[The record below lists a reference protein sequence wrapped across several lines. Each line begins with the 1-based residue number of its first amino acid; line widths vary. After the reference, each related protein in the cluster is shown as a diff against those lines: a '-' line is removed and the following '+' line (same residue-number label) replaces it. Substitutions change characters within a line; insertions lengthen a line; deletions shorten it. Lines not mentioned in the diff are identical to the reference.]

1 MNRTLYG
8 NLIFEL
14 SKKGRKGYSLPQDY
28 DRTHT
33 TAELPEALRRKDAAR
48 LPECDEL
55 TVVRH
60 YTNLSHNNFGVNDG
74 FYPLGSCTMKYNP
87 VINEEIAAMKA
98 FAGLHP
104 LQPAETCQGALEVYY
119 NLQQSL
125 AELAGLSEFTL
136 NPCAGAHGELT
147 GLMVIRA
154 YHEAM
159 ENRKIRNEEMKKDE
173 APASSYSL
181 NLTFSNSQR
190 TKVLIPDSAHGT
202 NPASAAVCGLEVVE
216 VKSLADGTV
225 DVEHLRQLLDEMGN
239 QVAAMMMTNPNTLGI
254 FEPRV
259 LEITEM
265 VHKAGGLM
273 YYDGANLNA
282 LLGECRPGDMGFDV
296 MHINL
301 HKTFSTPHG
310 GGGPGS
316 GPVGVRKGLEQFL
329 PTPRVKM
336 EPPHTAPEGASEPM
350 FTIDFGNVS
359 SSGDEGGATA
369 TSALG
374 SVGSFFGN
382 YGVMLK
388 AYAYILSLGHEYVKQ
403 VGPLATLNAN
413 YIKERLRDDYLL
425 PIGGLCKHEV
435 VFDGLVDKSTGVT
448 TMDVAKRLLDYG
460 YHAPTIYFPLLFHE
474 SLMIEP
480 TENESKETIDAFIDV
495 MHKIAAEAKTDPEL
509 VKTAPHNTPIG
520 RVDDVLA
527 AKQPVTTYWRTLEC

>member
-28 DRTHT
+28 DRAHT
-33 TAELPEALRRKDAAR
+33 TAELPEALRRKEAAR

-87 VINEEIAAMKA
+87 VINEEIAGLKA

-104 LQPAETCQGALEVYY
+104 LQPAVTCQGALEVYY
-119 NLQQSL
+119 NLQESL

-154 YHEAM
+154 YHES
-159 ENRKIRNEEMKKDE
+159 RGDV
-173 APASSYSL
+173 
-181 NLTFSNSQR
+181 R

-225 DVEHLRQLLDEMGN
+225 DVEHLSELLNEMGSE
-239 QVAAMMMTNPNTLGI
+239 VAAMMMTNPNTLGI

-329 PTPRVKM
+329 PTPRVKKVVVNYDL
-336 EPPHTAPEGASEPM
+336 PEDGPTEWEG
-350 FTIDFGNVS
+350 FIVDWGNQSV
-359 SSGDEGGATA
+359 GEKP
-369 TSALG
+369 LG
-374 SVGSFFGN
+374 SIGNFFGN
-382 YGVMLK
+382 FGVMLK
-388 AYAYILSLGHEYVKQ
+388 AYSYILSLGSENIKQ

-413 YIKERLRDDYLL
+413 YIKERLKEDYLL
-425 PIGGLCKHEV
+425 PIKGLCKHEV

-495 MHKIAAEAKTDPEL
+495 MHKIAEEAKTEPEL

-527 AKQPVTTYWRTLEC
+527 AKQPVTTYWKSQE